1 MKTSTQKIQETLQYK
16 LVCEE
21 ARELSWKLQNT
32 IYVIYRNNSLIT
44 SMSIEDGELLCS
56 FSFGNQTIY

>member
-16 LVCEE
+16 LVCDE